1 MNYLSIRRIE
11 MKIAY
16 IAGPYRAS
24 THYTIELNIR
34 VAEGVAIELW
44 QMGFAVI
51 CPHKNSA
58 HFDGLCRDDIWLAG
72 DLEIISRLN
81 PRADCLVLIP
91 GWERSSG
98 ATGEYDFA
106 RERGLKVFW
115 WPEDKDTLRQFVQE
129 RY

>member
-1 MNYLSIRRIE
+1 

>member
-1 MNYLSIRRIE
+1 MAGRRE
-11 MKIAY
+11 GNMKIAY
-16 IAGPYRAS
+16 VAGPYRAS

-34 VAEGVAIELW
+34 VAESIAIELW

-81 PRADCLVLIP
+81 PREDCLVLIP

-98 ATGEYDFA
+98 AAAEYDFA
-106 RERGLKVFW
+106 REQGLKVFW
-115 WPEDKDTLRQFVQE
+115 WPEDKDKLCQFVWE
-129 RY
+129 REG